1 MSTFNRSKYKTVVV
15 FDLDETLGHF
25 TQLYIFWS
33 LLNIYL
39 DCKLD
44 KQYFFQILD
53 DNPEFIRPNMVKI
66 LKNLKN
72 KKLSNKCDYVM
83 IYTNNNGPKFWVN
96 LIKDYFEYKLN
107 YKLFDRIIR
116 AFKINGEI
124 IEPKRT
130 SYEKKH
136 SDFIN
141 CTRLPENTQICFL
154 DDQKHIEMEHPNVFY
169 INIEPYLHN
178 EDFKI
183 MGMKFYKKN
192 ETLFNKLNNN
202 QEAFINYII
211 KYTKNYKINIKKKS
225 IIQKNIEYILSNHI
239 GKLINNFF
247 NKKIKIKTNRITKI
261 NLHNKTRKLKNHL
274 K

>member
-1 MSTFNRSKYKTVVV
+1 MSTFNRSKYNNVVV
-15 FDLDETLGHF
+15 FDVDETLGHF
-25 TQLYIFWS
+25 NQLYIFWS

-44 KQYFFQILD
+44 KHYFFQILD
-53 DNPEFIRPNMVKI
+53 DNQDFIRPNMIKI

-72 KKLSNKCDYVM
+72 KKISKKCDYIM
-83 IYTNNNGPKFWVN
+83 IYTNNNGPKFWLD

-116 AFKINGEI
+116 AFKIDGKI

-130 SYEKKH
+130 SHEKKY

-141 CTRLPENTQICFL
+141 CTRLPKNTQICFL

-183 MGMKFYKKN
+183 MAVKFYKKN
-192 ETLFNKLNNN
+192 PELFNKNS
-202 QEAFINYII
+202 EVFINYII
-211 KYTKNYKINIKKKS
+211 KYTKNYKINVKKKS

-239 GKLINNFF
+239 GKLINKFF
-247 NKKIKIKTNRITKI
+247 NQHIKIKTNKIIKI
-261 NLHNKTRKLKNHL
+261 NLHKKTRKIKKYL
-274 K
+274 